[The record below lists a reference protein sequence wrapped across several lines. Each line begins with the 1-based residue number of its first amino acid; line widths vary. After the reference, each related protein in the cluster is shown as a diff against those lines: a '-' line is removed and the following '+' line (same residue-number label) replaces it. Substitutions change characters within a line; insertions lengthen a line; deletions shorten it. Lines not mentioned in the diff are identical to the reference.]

1 MINENLRHALL
12 SDHDP
17 DDFSAQ
23 EKMRGQN
30 FHPLVRSGNRLTG
43 YDSRAPQPIWPSEI
57 AAAKKKKAL
66 RKTKKKM
73 RQQSRKKK

>member
-1 MINENLRHALL
+1 MKNDL
-12 SDHDP
+12 
-17 DDFSAQ
+17 FSAILSGELDRMPPTTRQ
-23 EKMRGQN
+23 RMMGDT
-30 FHPLVRSGNRLTG
+30 GNRFLTPGQPHSG
-43 YDSRAPQPIWPSEI
+43 YLSSAPNPIWPSEI